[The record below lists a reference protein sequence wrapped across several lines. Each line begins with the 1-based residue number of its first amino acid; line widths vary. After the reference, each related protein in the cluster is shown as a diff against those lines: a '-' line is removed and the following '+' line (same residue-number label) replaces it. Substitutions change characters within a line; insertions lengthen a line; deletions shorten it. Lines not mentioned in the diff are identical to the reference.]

1 MIPVIAISLILIF
14 SFLSALHVYWALGG
28 KWGTSA
34 VIPAKDNH
42 TKVIMPGTIPT
53 FIVAFGLLFFGA
65 VVFLNSLDT
74 NAGHIPGIGLI
85 HRYGLGAI
93 AAVFILRAIGDF
105 NYIGFFKKIKTT
117 RFARN
122 DSRYYSP
129 LCLIIG
135 ILAILLEL
143 NK

>member
-42 TKVIMPGTIPT
+42 TKVIMPGAIAT

-65 VVFLNSLDT
+65 VVFLNSFDT
-74 NAGHIPGIGLI
+74 NTSHIPGIGLI

-93 AAVFILRAIGDF
+93 AGIFILRAIGDF
-105 NYIGFFKKIKTT
+105 NYVGFFKKIKTT